1 MCFSRHPLKRRIV
14 SEKYD
19 VLHSRLYAIEYV
31 ELLSL
36 LCFILILLSVVSPY
50 LLTCTHSMAK
60 SEVEAIQQPQY
71 SHRRIWRKKPTIIA
85 HGFSISPPWAHI
97 SPHPGTFPLVSQTQ
111 IRIPIPVALLSE
123 SFLPAYNAFSTFSAT
138 VEVLTSGNP

>member
-1 MCFSRHPLKRRIV
+1 MCSSRHPLKRRIV

-19 VLHSRLYAIEYV
+19 VLHSRLYAIEYA
-31 ELLSL
+31 ELSL
-36 LCFILILLSVVSPY
+36 LCFILILILSVVSPY
-50 LLTCTHSMAK
+50 LLTCTHSMVK

-71 SHRRIWRKKPTIIA
+71 SHRRICSKKPTIA
-85 HGFSISPPWAHI
+85 HGFSISPPRAHI
-97 SPHPGTFPLVSQTQ
+97 NPHPGTFPLVSQTQ

-138 VEVLTSGNP
+138 VEMLTSGNL